1 LQPNT
6 FRLYE
11 AAGHTFAWLPA
22 TLQLLELDAVHAE
35 AARLLLRKIEAGTN
49 EALTAVDERIASA
62 LEALDAA
69 GFGSQQLQVNNG
81 VLEAEPMGFRIS
93 LTENC
98 DFACEGCFS
107 TTALRQAG
115 KPLRTMTRQTLESV
129 LDEVIVPWAR
139 RRSLRL
145 HFFGGEPMLRFPLIK
160 LATLKLHELTQA
172 GDIHPTNFSMTT
184 NGSILSDDRIAFFTE
199 HGFDVGV
206 SVELTAAIHDQIRID
221 MKGRGTFDRV
231 VGAYRKL
238 REFGCTSHV
247 LVTPY
252 PPLPDNALD
261 AFAQLLERFPGESI
275 TVNTPFD
282 GISLGW
288 LGAEEH
294 LTFLLGAHRICREAG
309 VSIDSALTPILS
321 AISSETP
328 RLSPQATT
336 GNQVMLG
343 IAPDGQVVRSTHK
356 FADAYAEDA
365 AAPQLPSTWRKPCRS
380 CEAALVCGGP
390 NEEYQVATG
399 LDVDAEKCTFH
410 RRALPLLVQ
419 ELDVFRAK

>member
-1 LQPNT
+1 MQPSS
-6 FRLYE
+6 FKLY
-11 AAGHTFAWLPA
+11 AAVGHTFAWLPA
-22 TLQLLELDAVHAE
+22 TLQLIELDAAHAE
-35 AARLLLRKIEAGTN
+35 AARMLLRRIEGRADDAVEVVDGPTAA
-49 EALTAVDERIASA
+49 ALD
-62 LEALDAA
+62 ALDAA
-69 GFGSQQLQVNNG
+69 GFSGQRLRMDDA

-107 TTALRQAG
+107 TTALRRAG
-115 KPLRTMTRQTLESV
+115 SPLRTMTRQTLESV
-129 LDEVIVPWAR
+129 LDEVILPWAMQ
-139 RRSLRL
+139 RSLRL

-160 LATLKLHELTQA
+160 LATLKLDGLTQA
-172 GDIHPTNFSMTT
+172 GDIHPISFSMTT
-184 NGSILSDDRIAFFTE
+184 NGSILPDERIAFFTK

-206 SVELTAAIHDQIRID
+206 SVELTPTIHDQIRVD
-221 MKGRGTFDRV
+221 MKGRATFDRV
-231 VGAYRKL
+231 VQNYRRL
-238 REFGCTSHV
+238 REFGCTSHI

-252 PPLPDNALD
+252 PPLPDNALE
-261 AFAQLLERFPGESI
+261 AFTQLLEHFPGESI

-282 GISLGW
+282 GTTLAW

-294 LTFLLGAHRICREAG
+294 LAFLLGAHRICREAG
-309 VSIDSALTPILS
+309 ISIDSGLTPILS

-336 GNQVMLG
+336 SNQVMLG
-343 IAPDGQVVRSTHK
+343 VAPDGQVVRSTHK

-365 AAPQLPSTWRKPCRS
+365 TAPRLPATWREPCRS

-390 NEEYQVATG
+390 NEEFQVATG
-399 LDVDAEKCTFH
+399 LDVDVQKCTFH

-419 ELDVFRAK
+419 DLDVFRAE

>member
-1 LQPNT
+1 MQPST

-22 TLQLLELDAVHAE
+22 TLQIIELDAVHAE
-35 AARLLLRKIEAGTN
+35 AAHLLLHKIEAGTG
-49 EALTAVDERIASA
+49 EVVAAVDGPIAAA
-62 LEALDAA
+62 LEALDNA
-69 GFGSQQLQVNNG
+69 GFSSQQLKVDQA

-107 TTALRQAG
+107 TTALRQTG
-115 KPLRTMTRQTLESV
+115 NPLRTMTRQTLESV

-160 LATLKLHELTQA
+160 LATLKLDELEQA
-172 GDIHPTNFSMTT
+172 GDIHPISFSMTT

-206 SVELTAAIHDQIRID
+206 SVELTPAIHDQIRID
-221 MKGRGTFDRV
+221 LKSRGTFDRV
-231 VGAYRKL
+231 VQAYRRL

-282 GISLGW
+282 GTTLGW

-294 LTFLLGAHRICREAG
+294 LSFLLGAHRICREAG

-336 GNQVMLG
+336 GNQIMLG

-356 FADAYAEDA
+356 FADAYAVDA
-365 AAPQLPSTWRKPCRS
+365 TAPKLPATWREPCRS

-399 LDVDAEKCTFH
+399 LDVDDQKCTFH
-410 RRALPLLVQ
+410 RRALPLLIKDLHVY
-419 ELDVFRAK
+419 RAE